1 MASLFSDN
9 PSSLFGKGTTA
20 VGDLFHED
28 ENNEDES
35 SLFHPR
41 KPENEDENGLPE
53 LPTFSSGQKTSKDP
67 PKTEEKPPEPEKPKQ
82 KKKSKEKKRVQKFI
96 VQKKEVQAPDPM
108 KKALTH
114 FQTSINQ
121 QFDSINRVIEDLKP
135 PDQVQ
140 GAVLPNDQIL
150 RQIQDAVNFA
160 DEKDGILM
168 TEQYQIDR
176 INAGEFENDERKLL
190 RAKIEELNSQIEEE
204 TAKTN
209 ELEQNI
215 ALMQEQYGQM
225 VDENE
230 QLEPN
235 SQNSQT
241 RLRNVIK
248 RDIERANLE
257 YANHK
262 TTTEKLM
269 ADESDQIK
277 ILKEQTEKFASNNE
291 LFKDFKYTSP
301 EDYEKARNDFKEE
314 ANKAINT
321 LIDGVMA
328 IFENGVKPKLQYG
341 GDTVVAAMKSSLWK
355 IGKTITDL
363 GVNFD
368 IDDDEEIVFEP
379 LEEEEENEG
388 FDGEAEEEEE
398 EEQDE
403 DQ

>member
-1 MASLFSDN
+1 MASIFQGD
-9 PSSLFGKGTTA
+9 PPSLFGKGTTA
-20 VGDLFHED
+20 VGDLFQED
-28 ENNEDES
+28 ENNDDES
-35 SLFHPR
+35 SLFRPPP
-41 KPENEDENGLPE
+41 KANEDENGLPE
-53 LPTFSSGQKTSKDP
+53 LPTFSSAPKPSNEP
-67 PKTEEKPPEPEKPKQ
+67 PKAEEKEPEPEKPKQ
-82 KKKSKEKKRVQKFI
+82 KKKPKEKKRVQKFV

-121 QFDSINRVIEDLKP
+121 QFDSITRVIEELKP

-140 GAVLPNDQIL
+140 GAVLPKDQIL
-150 RQIQDAVNFA
+150 RQIQEAVNFA

-204 TAKTN
+204 TAKTT

-215 ALMQEQYGQM
+215 AQMQEQYGQM

-257 YANHK
+257 LANHK
-262 TTTEKLM
+262 ATTEKQM
-269 ADESDQIK
+269 SEETEQIQ

-291 LFKDFKYTSP
+291 LYKDFKYTSP
-301 EDYEKARNDFKEE
+301 EEYEKAKSDFKEQ
-314 ANKAINT
+314 ASKAIND
-321 LIDGVMA
+321 LVEGVMA
-328 IFENGVKPKLQYG
+328 IFENGVKSNLQYG
-341 GDTVVAAMKSSLWK
+341 GDTVVNAIKSSLWK
-355 IGKTITDL
+355 IGKNITDL

-368 IDDDEEIVFEP
+368 IDEDEEIVFEP
-379 LEEEEENEG
+379 LEEEEENEQG
-388 FDGEAEEEEE
+388 FGGEEEEDEEEEE
-398 EEQDE
+398 EDN
-403 DQ
+403 

>member
-1 MASLFSDN
+1 MNHHSA
-9 PSSLFGKGTTA
+9 P
-20 VGDLFHED
+20 
-28 ENNEDES
+28 
-35 SLFHPR
+35 
-41 KPENEDENGLPE
+41 
-53 LPTFSSGQKTSKDP
+53 KTSNDP
-67 PKTEEKPPEPEKPKQ
+67 PKAEEKEPEQEKAKQ
-82 KKKSKEKKRVQKFI
+82 KKKPKEKKRVQKFV

-121 QFDSINRVIEDLKP
+121 QFDSITRVINELKP

-140 GAVLPNDQIL
+140 GAVLPKDQIL
-150 RQIQDAVNFA
+150 RQIQEAVNFA

-204 TAKTN
+204 TAKTT
-209 ELEQNI
+209 ELEQSI
-215 ALMQEQYGQM
+215 AQMQEQYGQM

-257 YANHK
+257 LANHK
-262 TTTEKLM
+262 ANTEKQM
-269 ADESDQIK
+269 ADETEQIK
-277 ILKEQTEKFASNNE
+277 ILKEQTEKFASNN
-291 LFKDFKYTSP
+291 LLYKDFTYTSP
-301 EDYEKARNDFKEE
+301 EDYEKARTDFKEQVS
-314 ANKAINT
+314 KAVND
-321 LIDGVMA
+321 LVEGVMA
-328 IFENGVKPKLQYG
+328 IFENGVKSNLQYG
-341 GDTVVAAMKSSLWK
+341 GDTVVNAIKSSLWK
-355 IGKTITDL
+355 IGKNITDL

-368 IDDDEEIVFEP
+368 IDEDEEIVFEP
-379 LEEEEENEG
+379 LEEEEENEQG
-388 FDGEAEEEEE
+388 FDGGEEEEE
-398 EEQDE
+398 EEEE
-403 DQ
+403 D